1 MRLDKFLKVSR
12 IIKRR
17 SVAKEI
23 ADQGRITV
31 NGRAAKSS
39 SNVALGDQL
48 IIKFGNK
55 TETIKINKIIET
67 TKKMKLNR
75 CMRFWT
81 KAIKRTFVRELTK
94 FNKHVTNPFK
104 QY

>member
-23 ADQGRITV
+23 ADQGRIMV
-31 NGRAAKSS
+31 NGKAAKSS

-67 TKKMKLNR
+67 TKKDEAEQMYEILDESYKEDFRKGLN
-75 CMRFWT
+75 
-81 KAIKRTFVRELTK
+81 
-94 FNKHVTNPFK
+94 
-104 QY
+104 